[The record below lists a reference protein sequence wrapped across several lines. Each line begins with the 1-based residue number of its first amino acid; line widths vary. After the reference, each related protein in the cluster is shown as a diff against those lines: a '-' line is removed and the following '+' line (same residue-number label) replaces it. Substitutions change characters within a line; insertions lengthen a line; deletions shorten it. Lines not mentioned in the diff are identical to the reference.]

1 MSEGYIVVHCLE
13 NAEATRSL
21 DIVEQPNGLYRW
33 QVWRRDAEDVTGWIL
48 CRDSLPM
55 AFESAADAVEA
66 AKANIS
72 WQI

>member
-1 MSEGYIVVHCLE
+1 MSKPYTVVHCLE

-33 QVWRRDAEDVTGWIL
+33 QEWRRDAEDVNGWLL
-48 CRDSLPM
+48 CQDSLPM
-55 AFESAADAVEA
+55 AFESAEDAVEA
-66 AKANIS
+66 AKGNIS